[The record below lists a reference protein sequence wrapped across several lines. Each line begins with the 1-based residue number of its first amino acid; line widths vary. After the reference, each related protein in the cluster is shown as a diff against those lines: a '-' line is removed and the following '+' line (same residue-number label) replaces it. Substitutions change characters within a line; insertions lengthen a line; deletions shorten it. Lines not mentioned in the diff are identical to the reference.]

1 MNDNNK
7 NNNKNNKKKE
17 LLYLLLVLVIIILMM
32 AYIIYSVNNKK
43 EEDETTLSY
52 TELIKQISDGNV
64 KKVEMT
70 TGSTSIKVTLKNK
83 IEESENNSQN
93 SEENTQNTTEN
104 AENTQNTE
112 DTENTETSENV
123 NKENTE
129 QEGAGIVNN
138 HGLFGKKD
146 EEEDP
151 DLVKEAIVPNTQS
164 FIELVQNKVAEGN
177 DIEVIQKSPSI
188 WATIPSYILSLLPT
202 IIMVALFIMIF
213 KMQGLGDKGEIYN
226 ETERKT
232 KVKFTDVAGLDEE
245 KEEMIEL
252 VQFLKEPKKFI
263 EMGAKIPRGVLLYGK
278 PGTGKTLIAKAI
290 AGEAGVPFISMSGSE
305 FIEMFAG
312 LGASRVRKLFEKARK
327 MAPCIVFIDEIDA
340 IGSRRTSGSGAESE
354 NNQTLNQLLVEM
366 DGFSSEETIIVLA
379 ATNRPEMLD
388 KALLRPGRFDR
399 QITIPA
405 PDKKGREE
413 ILRIHS
419 KDKKIADDVELE
431 SIAEDTA
438 GFTGAEL
445 ANILNEAAIIAT
457 KNEHDKI
464 TKDDIE
470 EAVKKVTVGLEKK
483 ARVISDKDK
492 RLTAYHE
499 AGHAI
504 VSWYLPTQKKVKE
517 ISIIPRGMAGGY
529 TMYKTDEDKSYISKT
544 EMEEKLIALLGG
556 RAAERVALD
565 DISTGASN
573 DIEVAT
579 QIAKDMI
586 VKYGMNDLIGPI
598 SLKNENGEY
607 PLDMFGKD
615 MGDRIGEEVKKLIDA
630 AYNDAQTIL
639 KQHMDK
645 LDAVAAELLKNEKI
659 NEEKFK
665 TFFEDEE

>member
-1 MNDNNK
+1 MKKN
-7 NNNKNNKKKE
+7 NNNKNKLQAFYRG
-17 LLYLLLVLVIIILMM
+17 LLYLLAIIFIIFV
-32 AYIIYSVNNKK
+32 IIYSSRLNKK
-43 EEDETTLSY
+43 QDDKTTISY
-52 TELIKQISDGNV
+52 TDLIKQVSSQNV
-64 KKVEMT
+64 KKVEMV
-70 TGSTSIKVTLKNK
+70 TGSTSVKVTLNEK
-83 IEESENNSQN
+83 IDHEE
-93 SEENTQNTTEN
+93 
-104 AENTQNTE
+104 AENDINNE
-112 DTENTETSENV
+112 DGDNSLLKSIASRLKQET
-123 NKENTE
+123 
-129 QEGAGIVNN
+129 NN
-138 HGLFGKKD
+138 N
-146 EEEDP
+146 EEEIDP
-151 DLVKEAIVPNTQS
+151 DLIKRAIVPNTQN
-164 FIELVQNKVAEGN
+164 FIELIQEETLNGN
-177 DIEVIQKSPSI
+177 EIELIQKSPSVLSR
-188 WATIPSYILSLLPT
+188 IPSYFFSLLPT

-213 KMQGLGDKGEIYN
+213 KMQGLGDKGEVYN

-232 KVKFTDVAGLDEE
+232 KIRFSDVAGLDEE
-245 KEEMIEL
+245 KEEMVEL

-263 EMGAKIPRGVLLYGK
+263 EMGAKIPKGVLLYGK

-312 LGASRVRKLFEKARK
+312 LGASRVRRLFEKARK

-340 IGSRRTSGSGAESE
+340 IGSRRTAGSGAESE

-405 PDKKGREE
+405 PDKKGRTE
-413 ILRIHS
+413 ILKIHS
-419 KDKKIADDVELE
+419 KDKKIADDVDLE

-457 KNEHDKI
+457 KSEHKKI
-464 TKDDIE
+464 ERDDIE
-470 EAVKKVTVGLEKK
+470 EAVKKVTVGLDKK

-517 ISIIPRGMAGGY
+517 ISIIPRGIAGGY

-556 RAAERVALD
+556 RAAEKIALD

-615 MGDRIGEEVKKLIDA
+615 MGDKIGIEVKKLIDT

-645 LDAVAAELLKNEKI
+645 LHAVAEELLQKEKI
-659 NEEKFK
+659 NEEEFKKF
-665 TFFEDEE
+665 FN

>member
-1 MNDNNK
+1 MKKN
-7 NNNKNNKKKE
+7 NNNKNKLQAFYRG
-17 LLYLLLVLVIIILMM
+17 LLYLLAIIFIIFV
-32 AYIIYSVNNKK
+32 IIYSSRLNKK
-43 EEDETTLSY
+43 QDDKTTISY
-52 TELIKQISDGNV
+52 TDLIKQVSSQNV
-64 KKVEMT
+64 KKVEMV
-70 TGSTSIKVTLKNK
+70 TGSTSVKVTLNEK
-83 IEESENNSQN
+83 IDHEE
-93 SEENTQNTTEN
+93 
-104 AENTQNTE
+104 AENDINNE
-112 DTENTETSENV
+112 DGDNSLLKSIASRLKQET
-123 NKENTE
+123 
-129 QEGAGIVNN
+129 NN
-138 HGLFGKKD
+138 N
-146 EEEDP
+146 EEEIDP
-151 DLVKEAIVPNTQS
+151 DLIKRAIVPNTQN
-164 FIELVQNKVAEGN
+164 FIELIQEETLNGN
-177 DIEVIQKSPSI
+177 EIELIQKSPSVLSR
-188 WATIPSYILSLLPT
+188 IPSYFFSLLPT

-213 KMQGLGDKGEIYN
+213 KMQGLGDKGEVYN

-232 KVKFTDVAGLDEE
+232 KIRFSDVAGLDEE
-245 KEEMIEL
+245 KEEMVEL

-263 EMGAKIPRGVLLYGK
+263 EMGAKIPKGVLLYGK

-312 LGASRVRKLFEKARK
+312 LGASRVRRLFEKARK

-340 IGSRRTSGSGAESE
+340 IGSRRTAGSGAESE

-405 PDKKGREE
+405 PDKKGRTE
-413 ILRIHS
+413 ILKIHS
-419 KDKKIADDVELE
+419 KDKKIADDVDLE

-457 KNEHDKI
+457 KSEHKKI
-464 TKDDIE
+464 ERDDIE

-517 ISIIPRGMAGGY
+517 ISIIPRGIAGGY

-556 RAAERVALD
+556 RAAEKIALD

-615 MGDRIGEEVKKLIDA
+615 MGDKIGIEVKKLIDT

-645 LDAVAAELLKNEKI
+645 LHAVAEELLQKEKI
-659 NEEKFK
+659 NEEEFKKF
-665 TFFEDEE
+665 FN

>member
-1 MNDNNK
+1 MKKN
-7 NNNKNNKKKE
+7 NNNKNNFTKV
-17 LLYLLLVLVIIILMM
+17 LYGILVLICVLLFIFII
-32 AYIIYSVNNKK
+32 AFSSSKEKK
-43 EEDETTLSY
+43 DDKTLSY
-52 TELIKQISDGNV
+52 TELIKQIASENV
-64 KKVEMT
+64 KKVEMV

-83 IEESENNSQN
+83 IDENGNIIEENEEQQDDDKTQNNSN
-93 SEENTQNTTEN
+93 IEKVL
-104 AENTQNTE
+104 
-112 DTENTETSENV
+112 ETFI
-123 NKENTE
+123 NKE
-129 QEGAGIVNN
+129 
-138 HGLFGKKD
+138 D
-146 EEEDP
+146 EEEAVDE
-151 DLVKEAIVPNTQS
+151 DLKKRAIVPNTQS
-164 FIELVQNKVAEGN
+164 FIELIQEKTLSGNK
-177 DIEVIQKSPSI
+177 IELIQKSPSLL
-188 WATIPSYILSLLPT
+188 TVIPSYILSLLPT
-202 IIMVALFIMIF
+202 IIMVALFIALF
-213 KMQGLGDKGEIYN
+213 KMQGIGDKGEIYD

-232 KVKFTDVAGLDEE
+232 KTRFTDVAGLDEE
-245 KEEMIEL
+245 KEEMVEL

-312 LGASRVRKLFEKARK
+312 LGASRVRRLFDKARK
-327 MAPCIVFIDEIDA
+327 LAPCIVFIDEIDA
-340 IGSRRTSGSGAESE
+340 IGSRRTGGTGAESE

-366 DGFSSEETIIVLA
+366 DGFGSEETIIVLA

-399 QITIPA
+399 QITIPV
-405 PDKKGREE
+405 PDKKGRHE
-413 ILRIHS
+413 ILKIHS
-419 KDKKIADDVELE
+419 KEKKLADNVNLE

-457 KNEHDKI
+457 KCEHSKI
-464 TKDDIE
+464 EKDDIE

-556 RAAERVALD
+556 RAAEKIALD

-579 QIAKDMI
+579 TIAKDMI

-607 PLDMFGKD
+607 ELDMFGKE
-615 MGDRIGEEVKKLIDA
+615 MGDRIGVEVKKLIDT

-639 KQHMDK
+639 KEHMDK
-645 LDAVAAELLKNEKI
+645 LDSVAEELLRNEKI
-659 NEEKFK
+659 TEEGFK
-665 TFFEDEE
+665 KFFE